1 MEPLTQGEARA
12 LLCAKELLDSGELP
26 GPVYDTLAGWVTRKL
41 GIMDL
46 PNILRTAGSPV
57 FLSENDDSGDETS
70 ELGDKTEPSK
80 TTRLVHRT
88 EACRPD

>member
-41 GIMDL
+41 GIREL
-46 PNILRTAGSPV
+46 PDILRSAGSLV
-57 FLSENDDSGDETS
+57 FISDNDET
-70 ELGDKTEPSK
+70 EVQPRGDWSISG
-80 TTRLVHRT
+80 
-88 EACRPD
+88 

>member
-41 GIMDL
+41 GIRDL
-46 PNILRTAGSPV
+46 PNILRSAESLTFISD
-57 FLSENDDSGDETS
+57 SDESGDELD
-70 ELGDKTEPSK
+70 EIEPSEAA
-80 TTRLVHRT
+80 RAIDRT
-88 EACRPD
+88 

>member
-41 GIMDL
+41 GIREL
-46 PNILRTAGSPV
+46 PNIVTGSLV
-57 FLSENDDSGDETS
+57 YVSEDGIDQT
-70 ELGDKTEPSK
+70 
-80 TTRLVHRT
+80 
-88 EACRPD
+88 